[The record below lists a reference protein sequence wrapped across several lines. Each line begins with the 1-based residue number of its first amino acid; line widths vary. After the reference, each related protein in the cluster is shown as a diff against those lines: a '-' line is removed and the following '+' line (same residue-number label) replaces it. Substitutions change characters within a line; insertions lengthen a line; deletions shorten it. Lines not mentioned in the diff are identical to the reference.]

1 VKCFSLDSFVKLSN
15 GEYKQIDSIE
25 IGDQILTIDNK
36 KLVSTEVIM
45 ILDKHESR
53 KGLIFYFNSN

>member
-1 VKCFSLDSFVKLSN
+1 VNCFSLDSFVKLSN
-15 GEYKQIDSIE
+15 GEYKRIDSIE

-53 KGLIFYFNSN
+53 KGF